1 MGKGG
6 SVGRCVEFPRRW
18 RQKETEAI
26 SLIGGG
32 GSTDLQKT
40 SVSMLCFLKE
50 SLSPSLG
57 GKEIIYTF
65 TLCSTVPL
73 QQYLLDVRRSRM
85 EKKIDAATE
94 FCSSRRNVSSKI
106 MGGVREKIHA
116 ICQQWGSKR
125 GGSISSDEL
134 MQASSRAISSLL
146 ACVAWGN
153 PQFVTEE
160 EEGGVTTSQ
169 VQIHEMPDCLRA
181 SISLLL
187 ISSGRGL

>member
-65 TLCSTVPL
+65 TLCSTVPCSSICSMSAAPEWKKN
-73 QQYLLDVRRSRM
+73 DV
-85 EKKIDAATE
+85 ATE

-106 MGGVREKIHA
+106 MGGVREKRIHA

-134 MQASSRAISSLL
+134 MQEAPALYLFSSCLCCLGESPV
-146 ACVAWGN
+146 CYGG
-153 PQFVTEE
+153 
-160 EEGGVTTSQ
+160 EGGRGDDLSSTNTRNARLSES
-169 VQIHEMPDCLRA
+169 IHLP
-181 SISLLL
+181 SY
-187 ISSGRGL
+187 